1 LFVVELLLNGF
12 SGGCDLVDIFDE
24 EQGEVHGLG
33 QLAQIEVFL
42 Q

>member
-1 LFVVELLLNGF
+1 LNGF
-12 SGGCDLVDIFDE
+12 SGGCELVDIFDE
-24 EQGEVHGLG
+24 EQGEVHDLG